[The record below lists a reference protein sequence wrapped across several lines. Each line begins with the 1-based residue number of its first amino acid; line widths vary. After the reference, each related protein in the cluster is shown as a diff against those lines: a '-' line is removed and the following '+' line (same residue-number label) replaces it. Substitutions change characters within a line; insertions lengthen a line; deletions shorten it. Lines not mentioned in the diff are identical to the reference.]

1 MLKFIDRYFEKI
13 AVFATIGATVAMLAS
28 AIIIY

>member
-1 MLKFIDRYFEKI
+1 MLKFIDRYFEEI
-13 AVFATIGATVAMLAS
+13 AVFATIGTTVAMLAS